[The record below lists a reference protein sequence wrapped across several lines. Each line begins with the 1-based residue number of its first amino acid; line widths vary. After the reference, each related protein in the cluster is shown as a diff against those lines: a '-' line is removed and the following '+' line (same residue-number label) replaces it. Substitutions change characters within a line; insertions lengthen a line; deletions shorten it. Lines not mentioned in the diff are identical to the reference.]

1 MAEYAR
7 RHLIIHGTVQ
17 GVGFRFSMAEE
28 ARKQGVSGWVRNR
41 RDGTVEVLLCGEDGP
56 VARLI
61 AWASHGPSGAQV
73 SQVEVSIPQEDDS
86 PLGLSG
92 LSDLFEQ
99 LPTL

>member
-1 MAEYAR
+1 M
-7 RHLIIHGTVQ
+7 IHGTVQ

-41 RDGTVEVLLCGEDGP
+41 RDSTVEALLCGADEP

-61 AWASHGPSGAQV
+61 AWASYGPTGAQV
-73 SQVEVSIPQEDDS
+73 SQVEVSIPKEDDNS
-86 PLGLSG
+86 FC
-92 LSDLFEQ
+92 LFEQ